1 MQSETMLAVRLHG
14 PADLQVEA
22 IARPGS
28 PGAGEVRL
36 QVLATGVCGSDLHP
50 YETGSIGS
58 TVLDAP
64 LVLGHEFC
72 GLVREIGPDADLEA
86 GTRVAVDPAWVCL
99 TCRECRSGNQN
110 LCRRQRF
117 CGLSPNDGSL
127 REEMI
132 VPARFCHRVPDSMS
146 DASAALLE
154 PLGIALHATDLARIH
169 VGSSVAILGAGPIG
183 LCLAQTVR
191 LAGAD
196 PVWIADPLQFR
207 QQFAERFGAQP
218 LPDNAEADVVIEAAW
233 ARESVQ
239 RAMEIAR
246 PGGTVVLVGIPF
258 EDSVS
263 FSHSV
268 ARRKGLTIL
277 MSRRMKNVYPRCLR
291 LVQSGQVDLESLITH
306 RFPLSRT
313 PDAFAM
319 NAKYL
324 QDVIKVIIEP
334 DAAQGSPSK
343 A

>member
-1 MQSETMLAVRLHG
+1 MKAVRLHG
-14 PADLQVEA
+14 PSDLRVEDVP
-22 IARPGS
+22 RPQP
-28 PGAGEVRL
+28 PGEGEVRL

-58 TVLDAP
+58 TTLDAP
-64 LVLGHEFC
+64 LVLGHEFS
-72 GLVREIGPDADLEA
+72 GRVLEA
-86 GTRVAVDPAWVCL
+86 GPNAGLEVGARVAVDPAWVCGD
-99 TCRECRSGNQN
+99 CRECNSGNPN

-132 VPARFCHRVPDSMS
+132 APARFCHRVPDGMS
-146 DASAALLE
+146 DAAAALLE
-154 PLGIALHATDLARIH
+154 PLGIALHATDLARVH

-196 PVWIADPLQFR
+196 PVWISDPLAFR
-207 QQFAERFGAQP
+207 VEMARKFDAQK
-218 LPDNAEADVVIEAAW
+218 LPEGAEADVVIEAAW
-233 ARESVQ
+233 AKESVQ

-277 MSRRMKNVYPRCLR
+277 MSRRMKNVYARGLR
-291 LVQSGQVDLESLITH
+291 LVESGKIDLEAMITH
-306 RFPLSRT
+306 RFALSDT
-313 PDAFAM
+313 PGAFAM
-319 NAKYL
+319 NAGYL
-324 QDVIKVIIEP
+324 QDVVKVIIEP
-334 DAAQGSPSK
+334 DK
-343 A
+343 ASL